1 MSLSDAYFVVKG
13 TITVEGTNA
22 NNRTDKMLAFKNNDP
37 FRSCILKI
45 NNTFTDN
52 AEDLHIVI
60 LMYNQ

>member
-1 MSLSDAYFVVKG
+1 
-13 TITVEGTNA
+13 
-22 NNRTDKMLAFKNNDP
+22 MLAFKNNDP